1 MLYPIENAVREVKNL
16 SGIWNFKVDFENK
29 GFDECWYSA
38 PLQDT
43 MPMAVPASYND
54 VVTEAKIRDHIGWV
68 WYEITCILPASWQDK
83 RVVLRIGSAAHHG
96 VVWVDGVEVARHK
109 GGYLPFEAEIT
120 ELVGDAPG
128 TTHRITIAVSNELDW
143 TCIPSGEIIAKDNT
157 ELYPEGYRVQETYFD
172 FYNYSGLHRPVKLYA
187 TPKNYIQDVTVN
199 TEIQFK
205 GITKEAVS
213 AKVCWQVKCSAAGEP
228 VKVFVK
234 DAQGNIAAEASVQ
247 SDEQSFAEGTL
258 TVYAPILWQPG
269 KGYLYQLQI
278 ETEEDCYTL
287 PFGIRSVRVEGTDFL
302 INEKPFYFKGF
313 GKHEDSDIRGK
324 GLDEVLNIKDFNL
337 LKWIGANS
345 FRTSHYP
352 YSEEL
357 MQLADREG
365 MVLIDEVPAVGM
377 CFWSSKKV
385 FVSERVGEETLAH
398 HLQMLE
404 DMYDRDKN
412 HPCVVM
418 WSVANEAATNEE
430 AALPYFTKVIDTMR
444 RLDDTRPVTIV
455 HTVGAK
461 EDLVSQ
467 LVDVICL
474 NRYIGWYTDHGQID
488 LIPKQLE
495 RELRQWYDKYEKP
508 MIVSEFGADTIAGY
522 HKMPPVAF
530 TEEFQK
536 AFLQAYCETFDKC
549 DFVIGEH
556 VWAFADFATKQGLN
570 RVDGNKKGVFT
581 RQRQPKMAAYYLQER
596 WTRM

>member
-16 SGIWNFKVDFENK
+16 SGIWNFKVDHENK
-29 GFDECWYSA
+29 GFTECWYAA

-54 VVTEAKIRDHIGWV
+54 VVTEAEIRDHIGWV
-68 WYEITCILPASWQDK
+68 WYETESILPASWRKK
-83 RVVLRIGSAAHHG
+83 RVVLRIGSATHHG

-120 ELVGDAPG
+120 ELVQDAPG
-128 TTHRITIAVSNELDW
+128 TPHRITIAVSNELDW

-187 TPKNYIQDVTVN
+187 TPVNHIQDVTVN

-205 GITKEAVS
+205 GITKEAVN
-213 AKVCWQVKCSAAGEP
+213 AKVCWQVKCSAPGEQ
-228 VKVFVK
+228 VRVCVK
-234 DAQGNIAAEASVQ
+234 DAQGNLAAEACDQ
-247 SDEQSFAEGTL
+247 ADDQGFAEGTM
-258 TVYAPILWQPG
+258 TVSAPILWQPG
-269 KGYLYQLQI
+269 KGYLYQLQT
-278 ETEEDCYTL
+278 ETAEDCYTL
-287 PFGIRSVRVEGTDFL
+287 PFGIRSVRVEGNSFL

-324 GLDEVLNIKDFNL
+324 GLDEALNIRDFNL

-377 CFWSSKKV
+377 CFWSDKKV
-385 FVSERVGEETLAH
+385 FVPERVSNETLAH

-418 WSVANEAATNEE
+418 WSVANEAATNED
-430 AALPYFTKVIDTMR
+430 AALSYFTKVIDTMR

-455 HTVGAK
+455 HTVGAA
-461 EDLVSQ
+461 EDKVSQ
-467 LVDVICL
+467 LVDVICI
-474 NRYIGWYTDHGQID
+474 NRYMGWYSDHGQVS

-495 RELRQWYDKYEKP
+495 RDLRMWYDKYQKP
-508 MIVSEFGADTIAGY
+508 LIVTEFGADTIAGY

-536 AFLQAYCETFDKC
+536 AFLQAFCETFDKC

-556 VWAFADFATKQGLN
+556 VWAFADFATKQGLT

-596 WTRM
+596 WTQM

>member
-16 SGIWNFKVDFENK
+16 SGIWKFKVDFENK
-29 GFDECWYSA
+29 GFAEHWYSA

-43 MPMAVPASYND
+43 IPMAVPASYND
-54 VVTEAKIRDHIGWV
+54 VVTEERIRDHIGWV
-68 WYEITCILPASWQDK
+68 WYETSFILPASWAEK
-83 RVVLRIGSAAHHG
+83 RVAARIGSATHHG
-96 VVWVDGVEVARHK
+96 VLWIDGVEAARHK

-120 ELVGDAPG
+120 ELVQDEPG
-128 TTHRITIAVSNELDW
+128 TVHRITIAVSNELDW
-143 TCIPSGEIIAKDNT
+143 TCIPSGEIIAKENT

-187 TPKNYIQDVTVN
+187 TPKDYIQDVTVN
-199 TEIQFK
+199 TEIQFQ
-205 GITKEAVS
+205 GAAKEAVS
-213 AKVCWQVKCSAAGEP
+213 AKVCWQVKCSASGET
-228 VKVFVK
+228 VRVSVK
-234 DAQGNIAAEASVQ
+234 DAEGNNVAEALVQ
-247 SDEQSFAEGTL
+247 ADEQGFAEGIL
-258 TVYAPILWQPG
+258 TAAAPVLWQPG
-269 KGYLYQLQI
+269 KGYLYQLQA
-278 ETEEDCYTL
+278 ETSQDCYTL
-287 PFGIRSVRVEGTDFL
+287 PFGIRSVRIEGTDFL

-324 GLDEVLNIKDFNL
+324 GLDETLNVKDFNL

-377 CFWSSKKV
+377 CFWSDKKV
-385 FVSERVGEETLAH
+385 FVPERAGDETLAH
-398 HLQMLE
+398 HLRMLE

-418 WSVANEAATNEE
+418 WSVANEAATNEA

-444 RLDDTRPVTIV
+444 RLDDTRPITIV

-474 NRYIGWYTDHGQID
+474 NRYMGWYTDHGQIG

-495 RELRQWYDKYEKP
+495 GELRQWYDKYQKP
-508 MIVSEFGADTIAGY
+508 MIISEFGADTIAGY

-596 WTRM
+596 WTQM